1 MGDEREREKAGKE
14 RRDICCVQICLALWL
29 GRVTICMR
37 WMGLG
42 RGLWLGWDGMEGWV
56 CGPGGGEGWNE
67 GGWME

>member
-42 RGLWLGWDGMEGWV
+42 RGLAIVGMGWDGGMGVWTK
-56 CGPGGGEGWNE
+56 GGGGLE
-67 GGWME
+67 